1 MLATNSGTSALHIAY
16 IVSGIKPEEEI
27 LIPSLNYIATSNVA
41 KYIGAVPHFVEIEE
55 ESLGIDVKKLEKYLS
70 QKTVRKGKYY
80 YNKYS
85 KRKISAIVPTHLYGN
100 MSDIEGIKKISK
112 KYNLILIE
120 DAAESIG
127 TYYKGKHSALSVEWV
142 L

>member
-55 ESLGIDVKKLEKYLS
+55 ESLGIDVKNLRNIYHKKLLEKENIIITNIQKEKFQQLYLHICMEIC
-70 QKTVRKGKYY
+70 Q
-80 YNKYS
+80 
-85 KRKISAIVPTHLYGN
+85 I
-100 MSDIEGIKKISK
+100 
-112 KYNLILIE
+112 
-120 DAAESIG
+120 
-127 TYYKGKHSALSVEWV
+127 
-142 L
+142 